1 MKISYRPRAVRL
13 KRSLLWGLCLSALA
27 PAGAKAAGCVDMRG
41 GELVISA
48 SDRCVAQMRRDPAVR
63 RQVAQR
69 IGSQVGGQGGGSPVV
84 ATVAAPA
91 PAANPP
97 TQPAAVQ
104 SRSRGLDHPLAR
116 MSMLNS
122 QSRYLWSLGNP
133 APVYYGQTQSR

>member
-1 MKISYRPRAVRL
+1 MKTAPRLRVARLRRP
-13 KRSLLWGLCLSALA
+13 LLWGLCLTALA
-27 PAGAKAAGCVDMRG
+27 PTGARAAGCVDMRG

-48 SDRCVAQMRRDPAVR
+48 SEGCVAQMRRDPAVR

-69 IGSQVGGQGGGSPVV
+69 IGSQVGGQGGGSPVG
-84 ATVAAPA
+84 ATAAAPA

-97 TQPAAVQ
+97 AQPTATQ

-133 APVYYGQTQSR
+133 APVYYGQTQAP